1 MLTTLIHS
9 SKFRT
14 MRTFGKS
21 VTLPQCALLTNNSTA

>member
-1 MLTTLIHS
+1 MLTMLIHS

-14 MRTFGKS
+14 MRAFGKS